1 MEKSQ
6 CCASGLEGA
15 GSKWVVLHGLWR
27 RESFSLL
34 PGPAQPQM
42 RLWMGC
48 SVKNSTHTKRGPGF
62 GTHPDRGTEE
72 NESLASLIKNYPF
85 YRYRL

>member
-1 MEKSQ
+1 M
-6 CCASGLEGA
+6 G
-15 GSKWVVLHGLWR
+15 VVLHGPVAPLA
-27 RESFSLL
+27 SGLL

-48 SVKNSTHTKRGPGF
+48 SVKNSTYQKRPRV
-62 GTHPDRGTEE
+62 GTHPDRETEE